1 MVINGDG
8 RPFMESLEITDF
20 KSFKG
25 RHVIGPLKRFTAII
39 GPNGSGKSNLMD
51 AISFVL
57 GEKGNNLRVRK
68 LGDLIHGASVGR
80 PTGTKCRV
88 LMNFVDAE
96 GRRRTFSRAIISST
110 TSEYRVDGQVCTPQQ
125 YHHALQEI
133 QIFIR
138 ARNFLVYQ
146 GAVEQV
152 AMQSARDLTHLI
164 EELSRSS
171 ERKADYERLKAEM
184 ERAEA
189 DAQDNMNRRREVVH
203 EKKEARAEKELARN
217 YQAVRDD
224 LAAKNR
230 DLFLAQLFAAEHAR
244 RRAQRELEACE
255 REAERVREDAE
266 QHRGELQ
273 EKHEAVRRLFRELNK
288 LERELMKKNK
298 AVADQRPLCA
308 QSRQVVDHL
317 KVKLDGARKVL
328 HAAERKA
335 EEHQAHVREAEQKL
349 REARKEKEALGK
361 RLAQESRQQK
371 LNLDHEQLAEYRR
384 LKNAA
389 AKQTTVSGAAL
400 YNLQQQQE
408 SDRAVVEHER
418 RKRAECEERI
428 REKTHEM
435 ERVQR
440 QIDGMRENA
449 LQFACGNAL
458 VTDSADE
465 ARRLAYG
472 ADRHRAVALDGTQF
486 QPNGVISG
494 GGSDLKA
501 RAKRWDEQH
510 LRKLKDEQR
519 ALLEQLHALQ
529 ANSKRELDLEMKR
542 RQIQSLESRVRYTQ
556 LEIKSHG
563 EQLRQLEFK
572 LEELRA
578 ELDNIQPRI
587 EDKEEAMRERAAA
600 ITREEAKRSG
610 VEDAVFADFCARI
623 GVAHIREYEE
633 RELHFHQEMERQLA
647 ARDAEVSRLENELEY
662 LRTEDRAAAVRREAA
677 AIGALERELK
687 TRERAARDEAAR
699 LTELEADVQ
708 KLEEKRDDCKTRAE
722 EAEQLHVATRKQ
734 GQARFQE
741 FFEPVSQRIDE
752 IYKAADSRR
761 NRLTGPLQKLLKEE
775 LFNKA
780 DALVGVFPRDT
791 QHAVMASGIVTYDL
805 EKFQNN

>member
-20 KSFKG
+20 ESFKG

-273 EKHEAVRRLFRELNK
+273 EKHKIHRDLFRELGK
-288 LERELMKKNK
+288 LERKLMEKNK

-440 QIDGMRENA
+440 QIDGMREN
-449 LQFACGNAL
+449 FACGNAL

-587 EDKEEAMRERAAA
+587 DDKEEAMRERAAA

-699 LTELEADVQ
+699 LTELEANVQ
-708 KLEEKRDDCKTRAE
+708 KLEKERDACKAKAE
-722 EAEQLHVATRKQ
+722 EAEQQHAATRKQ
-734 GQARFQE
+734 GHA
-741 FFEPVSQRIDE
+741 
-752 IYKAADSRR
+752 
-761 NRLTGPLQKLLKEE
+761 EE